1 MAVSDLYKGF
11 IIGQEGTPGRFNSKN
26 YGVYITGE
34 GVYNV
39 PMRDVELITIPGRN
53 GALIKDNG
61 RYENIQVTYHCGMF
75 GDDQTDFASNLA
87 SFRQRLAQYT
97 YGSYLAKGVVTF
109 YLYDDYNP
117 DEFRLA
123 TYLGGLE
130 VESASLG
137 QAGQFDITFEC
148 KPQRFLKSG
157 DTYKEL
163 SASPWVQN
171 PTAWASAPRIRFQM
185 TGTSG
190 TIELSNSSFGS
201 TPFVQTITITN
212 APQNEYIYIDCEI
225 GEAFTGSDDNP
236 VSVNQYVSL
245 GANLPI
251 LERGITN
258 VTWSSSV
265 TNVAIMPRWWKL

>member
-11 IIGQEGTPGRFNSKN
+11 IIGREGTPGRITSKY

-34 GVYNV
+34 GVYNM
-39 PMRDVELITIPGRN
+39 PERDVELITIPGRN

-61 RYENIQVTYHCGMF
+61 RLNNIQVTYHCGMF

-87 SFRQRLAQYT
+87 NFRERLAWLSC
-97 YGSYLAKGVVTF
+97 GSRLRPGPAKF
-109 YLYDDYNP
+109 YLYDDYNT

-123 TYLGGLE
+123 SYLGGLE

-157 DTYKEL
+157 DEYKRMD
-163 SASPWVQN
+163 SSPWVQN
-171 PTAWASAPRIRFQM
+171 PTGWVSAPKIRFIM
-185 TGTSG
+185 TDTSG
-190 TIELSNSSFGS
+190 TIELSNSSGGQ

-212 APQNEYIYIDCEI
+212 APQNEYLYIDCEI
-225 GEAFTGSDDNP
+225 GEAYTGSDDYP
-236 VSVNQYVSL
+236 VSANQYVNM

-251 LERGITN
+251 LEAGLTT

-265 TNVAIMPRWWKL
+265 TYLSIMPRWWKL

>member
-1 MAVSDLYKGF
+1 MGVVSALYKGF

-39 PMRDVELITIPGRN
+39 PMRDAELITIPGRN

-87 SFRQRLAQYT
+87 SFRERLA
-97 YGSYLAKGVVTF
+97 SYSVGGWGRGPETF
-109 YLYDDYNP
+109 YLYDDYNT

-123 TYLGGLE
+123 SYLGGLE

-157 DTYKEL
+157 ENYINMYT
-163 SASPWVQN
+163 SPWRTN
-171 PTAWASAPRIRFQM
+171 NTTDWDSSPLIYFTM

-190 TIELSNSSFGS
+190 TIELYAETYGTSY
-201 TPFVQTITITN
+201 TITITN
-212 APQNEYIYIDCEI
+212 APLDTTIYVDCEI
-225 GEAFTGSDDNP
+225 GEAYTGSRDRP
-236 VSVNQYVSL
+236 VSANQYVNI
-245 GANLPI
+245 GAELPKMR
-251 LERGITN
+251 RGITRVTYSAN
-258 VTWSSSV
+258 VSGLHL
-265 TNVAIMPRWWKL
+265 MPRWWKL